1 MKKKQ
6 KIFLILSSFIL
17 ILSTAIVWYL
27 YSTNYQNRNLA
38 AYSERKQIEIM
49 GDPIELKRWR
59 DNLWGDPIM
68 ERNREIVSMNKINVQ
83 VLSYTPCS
91 DSPYSLDSQLKKTE
105 IISDPV
111 KLKGWKDNLLSDP
124 IIERR
129 GGEIISTQFNIRV
142 HPSLSSSAQN
152 IKNAVCQLNF
162 KIWKN
167 TNNNDNKSKPPNTT
181 KESVDIGDITDSWW
195 SANTH
200 GLNREERDRLVREV
214 SDKILNLPEGQYKIE
229 INKPNNKTTP
239 AISRAAAKGDLRE
252 IKKQLKQGVDI
263 NEKDQNGNTPL
274 HLAARQHHLRVVKY
288 LLRKGADTEIR
299 NNNNQTTLH
308 YVISRIRITIYYK
321 AKPQY
326 IIEKGQHQAIIE
338 QLIKGNADIEARDNK
353 GRTPLLATAYEIAPH
368 TVKLL
373 FDRGTDRFAVDN
385 DGNDFLDLVKIGAKK
400 WWEEQEVREAAE
412 NILEKVWHDP

>member
-6 KIFLILSSFIL
+6 KIFIILSSFIL

-38 AYSERKQIEIM
+38 AYSERKQIEIL
-49 GDPIELKRWR
+49 GDPIRLKEWR
-59 DNLWGDPIM
+59 DNLVADPIM
-68 ERNREIVSMNKINVQ
+68 ERNREIVSMSKLNVQ

-91 DSPYSLDSQLKKTE
+91 DSPYSIDSELKQTE

-142 HPSLSSSAQN
+142 HPSLSSSEQN

-167 TNNNDNKSKPPNTT
+167 TNNNDNKNNSPKTT
-181 KESVDIGDITDSWW
+181 KESVDIGEIDDSWW

-200 GLNREERDRLVREV
+200 GLNRKEREQLMREV
-214 SDKILNLPEGQYKIE
+214 SDKILNLPDGEYKIE

-239 AISRAAAKGDLRE
+239 LISRAAAKGDLRE

-274 HLAARQHHLRVVKY
+274 HIAARQNHLRVVKY

-299 NNNNQTTLH
+299 NNNNQTSLH
-308 YVISRIRITIYYK
+308 YVISNIRLTVYK
-321 AKPQY
+321 KPAY
-326 IIEKGQHQAIIE
+326 IIEKGQHQDIIE
-338 QLIKGNADIEARDNK
+338 QLIKGNADMEARDNK
-353 GRTPLLATAYEIAPH
+353 GRTSLLAAAYECAPH
-368 TVKLL
+368 TVELL
-373 FDRGTDRFAVDN
+373 LDKGAYRKAVDD
-385 DGNDFLDLVKIGAKK
+385 DGNKFLDLVKIGTNI
-400 WWEEQEVREAAE
+400 WWKEKEEYQKAAE
-412 NILEKVWHDP
+412 KVLTEVWHAP